1 MSNDEVKLWLKE
13 FLGDSLIKIIGRKKS
28 IAKCL
33 VIVEG
38 GEEREVIISL
48 PTKTTIYR

>member
-13 FLGDSLIKIIGRKKS
+13 FLGDSLIKIIGRKGDV
-28 IAKCL
+28 AKCL
-33 VIVEG
+33 VKVEG

-48 PTKTTIYR
+48 PTTNDRYL